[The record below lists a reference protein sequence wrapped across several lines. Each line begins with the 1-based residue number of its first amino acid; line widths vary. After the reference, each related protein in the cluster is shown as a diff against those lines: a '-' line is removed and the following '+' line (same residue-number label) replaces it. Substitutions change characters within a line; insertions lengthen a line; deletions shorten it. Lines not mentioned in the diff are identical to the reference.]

1 MRAGARAGFFTVA
14 IVSATTVA
22 ASDLPTKK
30 PAPETTPVPPLSDWH
45 FDLTLYGWG
54 LNLTGN
60 TGFGPF
66 PTTPFF
72 VSFDDLLRHL
82 DYVVMGRFVARSDT
96 FIGGLDL
103 ILAKVGTGAT
113 FRNPMSPLYGV
124 GADVSLNVA
133 IATGFGGVRIPIG
146 PPNLSLYG
154 VVGARYINL
163 GDSLT
168 LTTPV
173 FGFSHTFS
181 ANKDWAD
188 PVAGVAANYLINDKW
203 FLNAYVDAGGLSNSA
218 TSQGLAE
225 VGYKWTSSIS
235 TTLGYRV
242 LYVYDKQDNAAN
254 GSFRFQSWIYG
265 PTAGLRYSF

>member
-1 MRAGARAGFFTVA
+1 MLAAAP
-14 IVSATTVA
+14 TVA
-22 ASDLPTKK
+22 ADLSTKK
-30 PAPETTPVPPLSDWH
+30 PSPAPAPIPPLSDWH

-66 PTTPFF
+66 PTSPYF

-82 DYVVMGRFVARSDT
+82 DFVLMGRFIARNDT

-103 ILAKVGTGAT
+103 IWAKVGTGTT
-113 FRNPMSPLYGV
+113 FRNPTSPLFGV
-124 GADVSLNVA
+124 GADLSLNVA
-133 IATGFGGVRIPIG
+133 LATGFGGVRIPMG

-154 VVGARYINL
+154 VVGARDVNL
-163 GDSLT
+163 GDRLT

-173 FGFSHTFS
+173 FGFSHTS
-181 ANKDWAD
+181 SVTKDWAD
-188 PVAGVAANYLINDKW
+188 PIAGVAANYRVDDKW
-203 FLNAYVDAGGLSNSA
+203 FLNAYVDAGGLNNSA

-225 VGYKWTSSIS
+225 VGYNWTSSIA

-242 LYVYDKQDNAAN
+242 VYLYDKQNNAGN

-265 PTAGLRYSF
+265 PTAGFRYSF